1 MTKRQLEVL
10 RMVRDAMQKGEPW
23 INLGLTSVAQGNAT
37 QITWD
42 ELQWVSEFEKQAML
56 NRIEASLLVA
66 DAVHAAH
73 ENLNSENP
81 LEIMR
86 EIENKRLEREGA
98 PIQGASCAPWSY
110 PRCTP

>member
-10 RMVRDAMQKGEPW
+10 RMVRGAMQKGEPW
-23 INLGLTSVAQGNAT
+23 INLGLASVAQGNAT

-73 ENLNSENP
+73 EKLNAS
-81 LEIMR
+81 LE
-86 EIENKRLEREGA
+86 GDV
-98 PIQGASCAPWSY
+98 PIQGAVCAPWSY